1 MRLLLRRDCGSCGC
15 GVVEETLRCDANRG
29 SSPSF
34 RSDSRGPATSTMYA
48 TLLLFLLMVI
58 LFFVIVNGS
67 TATDGELEKK
77 EIFKELNSPVL
88 WSWSYRPSIQFFIRF
103 VNPIGNTDD
112 DFFFVPSKF

>member
-77 EIFKELNSPVL
+77 EIFKELNPPVL
-88 WSWSYRPSIQFFIRF
+88 WSYHPSIQFFIK
-103 VNPIGNTDD
+103 GNTDD
-112 DFFFVPSKF
+112 EFFFVPSKF

>member
-15 GVVEETLRCDANRG
+15 GMVEETLRCDANRG

-34 RSDSRGPATSTMYA
+34 RSDSRAPATSTMYA

-67 TATDGELEKK
+67 TATDGELGKK
-77 EIFKELNSPVL
+77 EIFKELNPPVL
-88 WSWSYRPSIQFFIRF
+88 WSYHPSIQFFIK
-103 VNPIGNTDD
+103 GNK
-112 DFFFVPSKF
+112 DFFLYPANFKEAYKI